1 MLENIDWI
9 LVKDIISCVF
19 ILSGVF
25 FILVATIGL
34 LRLPDFYIRMSA
46 ITKGSTLGL
55 GLILFGLGIYF
66 NQPSMLLKVFAIIT
80 FTFITA
86 PVAAHVIGRTAV
98 QNKIPF
104 WKQTDLKE
112 FKKYLHREHLEEV
125 VNHDK
130 YQEQVLRKKKDKQ
143 KKSAARGGDAE

>member
-1 MLENIDWI
+1 MLENIDWNLI
-9 LVKDIISCVF
+9 KEIISCVF

-25 FILVATIGL
+25 FMAVATLGL

-55 GLILFGLGIYF
+55 GLILIGLGIYF

-80 FTFITA
+80 FTFLTA

-104 WKQTDLKE
+104 WERTNLEE
-112 FKKYLHREHLEEV
+112 FRKYLHREHLDEV
-125 VNHDK
+125 VNYDK
-130 YQEQVLRKKKDKQ
+130 YQEEILRKEKKNVV
-143 KKSAARGGDAE
+143 RGDDAE